1 MEVTIRDR
9 IGKFIKYLGISTRKF
24 EIECGLT
31 NGYVAGTS
39 ENGYT
44 APKLMQIFQKY
55 PTLSTRWLLLGE
67 GQMLRNTVSENSDIA
82 TEPEPTITPAPVL
95 ETETGKVV
103 SGNQKTGCNT
113 GKILPLNLLNIN
125 TSIEEYA
132 QQNELLDYCPCD
144 FITPFTFAYQIQ
156 SDTLYPDYNV
166 GDWILIK
173 KINFSEVRIGK
184 TYFIDTRSKGKMI
197 KRVDYN
203 NNSLILSLP
212 KRPWL
217 CPILNIDKNDILSEI
232 YGIYDI
238 IFQLRKTDELPPTHE
253 NNDLV
258 KQNADFIEIAKTAM
272 HNQEKTL
279 GLLQDTIEIIKRKF

>member
-1 MEVTIRDR
+1 MKDSIKERIRFFVAE
-9 IGKFIKYLGISTRKF
+9 IGITLQKLEKQ
-24 EIECGLT
+24 CGFS
-31 NGYVAGTS
+31 NGYINGAS
-39 ENGYT
+39 ENGYGIE
-44 APKLMQIFQKY
+44 KLNAIFREY
-55 PTLSTRWLLLGE
+55 PNLSKLWLTFGE
-67 GQMLRNTVSENSDIA
+67 GQMWNNSSISEPFPDPMPVVQPSAEVPVS
-82 TEPEPTITPAPVL
+82 
-95 ETETGKVV
+95 
-103 SGNQKTGCNT
+103 QKTGCNT

-132 QQNELLDYCPCD
+132 KQNELLDYCPCEH
-144 FITPFTFAYQIQ
+144 ITPFTFAYQIQ

-173 KINFSEVRIGK
+173 KIDFSEVRIGK

-203 NNSLILSLP
+203 NNALILSLP

>member
-1 MEVTIRDR
+1 MIDR
-9 IGKFIKYLGISTRKF
+9 VFILKELQKFKKFDKNKEFAEFLGIKETRLSMWFSRNVYDIDIMLEKF
-24 EIECGLT
+24 PEISIE
-31 NGYVAGTS
+31 
-39 ENGYT
+39 
-44 APKLMQIFQKY
+44 
-55 PTLSTRWLLLGE
+55 WL
-67 GQMLRNTVSENSDIA
+67 V
-82 TEPEPTITPAPVL
+82 
-95 ETETGKVV
+95 TGKGVMLKSQNLNSISEPSPDPTPVV
-103 SGNQKTGCNT
+103 QPSAEVPVGQKTVCST
-113 GKILPLNLLNIN
+113 GKILPLNLRNIN

-132 QQNELLDYCPCD
+132 KQNELLDYCPCEH
-144 FITPFTFAYQIQ
+144 ITPFTFAYQIQ
-156 SDTLYPDYNV
+156 SDALYPDYNV

-173 KINFSEVRIGK
+173 KIDFSEVRIGK

-203 NNSLILSLP
+203 NNALILSLP

-258 KQNADFIEIAKTAM
+258 KQNADFIELAKTAM

-279 GLLQDTIEIIKRKF
+279 GLLQDTIEMIKRKF